1 MVIPILLMD
10 AMDSAKSNKVGN
22 APLMNLEEDQ
32 DVSEN
37 NHLNVEMVWLK
48 KVSNAMMDMPIQMMD
63 VIIIARLNKVGFVL
77 IPQAI
82 ASIHILIY
90 VEML

>member
-10 AMDSAKSNKVGN
+10 AMDSAKLNKVGN

-37 NHLNVEMVWLK
+37 SHLNVEMVWLK